1 MGVAERSLAKKS
13 ARINNVMATEEEER
27 RRRREE
33 QAALTGLTPEY
44 IDMLERQLARQRG
57 EETPEGAGADYYTPP
72 LTKYAPISGDSRSER
87 TGLMR
92 PVGNI
97 LDRLVRPGWQA
108 SMNRQ
113 QRDLTGQRQAYA
125 EQRPTQ
131 AAQQS
136 ALLTDS
142 QLEALKQKASDPNA
156 TPEER
161 AAATKY
167 LSSYVQ
173 ALSTRAGGG
182 AVPPW
187 STIAQK
193 GGEAGRDAGGSA
205 RPRSGDPSGRGDP
218 PPRDDALAKPL
229 TGVIGSR
236 TVGENVDYIQ
246 HTIDSNNRKV
256 AELQQA
262 IDSGEKTNIRA
273 SKGGSYTTTT
283 KMDWDDTE
291 AARQRIR
298 VLENENV
305 ELEESLKDPRLSRP
319 AAGSGTATT
328 APRP

>member
-1 MGVAERSLAKKS
+1 
-13 ARINNVMATEEEER
+13 MATEEEER

-44 IDMLERQLARQRG
+44 IDMLERQLSRQRG
-57 EETPEGAGADYYTPP
+57 EETPEGVGADYYTPP
-72 LTKYAPISGDSRSER
+72 LTKYAPLSDSRSER

-113 QRDLTGQRQAYA
+113 QRDLTGQRRAYA

-142 QLEALKQKASDPNA
+142 QLEALKQKVSDPNA

-173 ALSTRAGGG
+173 ALSTRAGGSTG
-182 AVPPW
+182 GPDW
-187 STIAQK
+187 SQLA
-193 GGEAGRDAGGSA
+193 GGGGSIDAGGGA
-205 RPRSGDPSGRGDP
+205 DVVRRERGDSP
-218 PPRDDALAKPL
+218 PPPSTAPPL
-229 TGVIGSR
+229 TRIVDDSMTPVEATQATSSRISNIDEEIQQIKADKDKHTEVHAQQAGGSGFPSSYSSTTDTENTIGWNKQADAR
-236 TVGENVDYIQ
+236 L
-246 HTIDSNNRKV
+246 K
-256 AELQQA
+256 ELQA
-262 IDSGEKTNIRA
+262 ERTA
-273 SKGGSYTTTT
+273 
-283 KMDWDDTE
+283 
-291 AARQRIR
+291 
-298 VLENENV
+298 
-305 ELEESLKDPRLSRP
+305 LKS
-319 AAGSGTATT
+319 SEY
-328 APRP
+328 APRGSATVATPE

>member
-1 MGVAERSLAKKS
+1 
-13 ARINNVMATEEEER
+13 MATEEEER

-44 IDMLERQLARQRG
+44 IDMLERQLSRQRG

-72 LTKYAPISGDSRSER
+72 LTKYAPISDSRSKR

-92 PVGNI
+92 PVGNV
-97 LDRLVRPGWQA
+97 LDRLFAPGWQA
-108 SMNRQ
+108 NMNRR

-142 QLEALKQKASDPNA
+142 QLEALKQKVSDPNA

-182 AVPPW
+182 TGGPDW
-187 STIAQK
+187 SQLA
-193 GGEAGRDAGGSA
+193 GGGGSIDAGGGA
-205 RPRSGDPSGRGDP
+205 DVVRRERGDS
-218 PPRDDALAKPL
+218 PPRDLPL
-229 TGVIGSR
+229 TSVLPGNLTLSQARDSAEGEIASR
-236 TVGENVDYIQ
+236 Q
-246 HTIDSNNRKV
+246 ATIDELDKELESLDVEGARKPGRYDWLTETHESGDV
-256 AELQQA
+256 FDLDWIAKRKQEIPTEKAALQAE
-262 IDSGEKTNIRA
+262 IE
-273 SKGGSYTTTT
+273 
-283 KMDWDDTE
+283 
-291 AARQRIR
+291 
-298 VLENENV
+298 
-305 ELEESLKDPRLSRP
+305 ELEEHRRP